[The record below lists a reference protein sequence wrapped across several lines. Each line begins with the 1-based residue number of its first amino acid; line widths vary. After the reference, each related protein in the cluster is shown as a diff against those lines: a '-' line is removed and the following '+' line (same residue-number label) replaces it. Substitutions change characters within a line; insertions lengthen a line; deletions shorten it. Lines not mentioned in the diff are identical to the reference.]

1 MNPRMDNSSTQPQDD
16 QNVKLAILGN
26 RNAFANLYD
35 QYYTALYRYFYF
47 HLGNQQ
53 DAEDLAGVVFLKAW
67 RSLNKFNPDIGTFKA
82 WIYRVAH
89 NVLIDSYRKQR
100 NDEVPLDEFTNP
112 GNTDKR
118 LEDTLISKQQTER
131 LYKILQSLD
140 ERSRAVIVYRF
151 ISGFNHHETA
161 QLVGIS
167 EGNVRVI
174 QLRALIK
181 IRRFF
186 AEVENE

>member
-67 RSLNKFNPDIGTFKA
+67 RSLNKFNPDKGTFKA

-151 ISGFNHHETA
+151 ISGFNHRETA

>member
-151 ISGFNHHETA
+151 ISGFNHRETA